1 MASLAYILTSLKCNI
16 VAFSDGR
23 GTAESLPSPPLA
35 NSNHESPVNQLG
47 NLQNMRLE
55 PSFILT
61 GVFLDNGR
69 IEASPFFRVEF
80 VLGKIFPEYKR
91 NLFRKFQ
98 TKMASSLELDPPSFF
113 SQCLIVYVLDLLQG
127 ELHL

>member
-1 MASLAYILTSLKCNI
+1 MASLAYILTSLKCNV

-23 GTAESLPSPPLA
+23 STAESMPSPPLA

-47 NLQNMRLE
+47 NMQNMRLE

-61 GVFLDNGR
+61 GVFLDNDR
-69 IEASPFFRVEF
+69 IEASPFFRDEF

-91 NLFRKFQ
+91 NLFWKFQ

-113 SQCLIVYVLDLLQG
+113 LSVLLFVF
-127 ELHL
+127 

>member
-1 MASLAYILTSLKCNI
+1 MASLAYILTSLKCNV

-23 GTAESLPSPPLA
+23 GTTGSMPSPPLA

-69 IEASPFFRVEF
+69 IEASPFFRDEF

-91 NLFRKFQ
+91 NLFWKFQ
-98 TKMASSLELDPPSFF
+98 TKMASSLELDLPFF
-113 SQCLIVYVLDLLQG
+113 FLSVLLFMF
-127 ELHL
+127 